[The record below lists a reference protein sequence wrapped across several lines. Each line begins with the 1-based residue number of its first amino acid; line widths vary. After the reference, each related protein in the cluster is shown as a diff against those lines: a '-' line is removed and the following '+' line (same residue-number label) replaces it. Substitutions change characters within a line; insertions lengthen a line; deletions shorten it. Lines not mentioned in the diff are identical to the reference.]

1 MTSLFAITATSPFT
15 ASYPFNASATSTASP
30 IEFDQKFRHSQ
41 TKSQKREIV
50 RNLYSKYPEKIP
62 VIIEA
67 HKDIRLDKVKYLVP
81 FDLLVHQ
88 FFYVIRK
95 RLNFDETTSLF
106 MFTENNIILKGSD
119 SLGYIYNKY
128 KNEDGFLY
136 FKIVKEKSY
145 G

>member
-1 MTSLFAITATSPFT
+1 M
-15 ASYPFNASATSTASP
+15 NV
-30 IEFDQKFRHSQ
+30 EQDFDQKFRNSQ
-41 TKSQKREIV
+41 SISQKREIV

-67 HKDIRLDKVKYLVP
+67 HRHISIDKIKYLVP

-95 RLNFDETTSLF
+95 RLNVDPSVSLF
-106 MFTENNIILKGSD
+106 MFTESNTLLKGSD
-119 SLGYIYNKY
+119 TIGSIYTQH

>member
-1 MTSLFAITATSPFT
+1 MTSLFTITATS
-15 ASYPFNASATSTASP
+15 SYPFTATSTATSASSP
-30 IEFDQKFRHSQ
+30 IEFDQKFRNSQ

>member
-1 MTSLFAITATSPFT
+1 MAKNT
-15 ASYPFNASATSTASP
+15 Y
-30 IEFDQKFRHSQ
+30 DQRFRNSQ
-41 TKSQKREIV
+41 TTSQKQSTVQSLR
-50 RNLYSKYPEKIP
+50 LKYPEKIP

-67 HKDIRLDKVKYLVP
+67 HQDISLDKVKYLVP
-81 FDLLVHQ
+81 LDLLVYQ

-95 RLNFDETTSLF
+95 RLNFDESTSLF
-106 MFTENNIILKGSD
+106 MFTEDNTLLKGSD
-119 SLGYIYNKY
+119 SLSCIYNKY